1 MPKSTAERLAT
12 IDGDALSI
20 ALRRILKDRPA
31 CADKPAPGELTQ
43 ATVPARPTPEP
54 ARRPDTG
61 VGRAPPEA

>member
-20 ALRRILKDRPA
+20 ALRSIFKDREA

-43 ATVPARPTPEP
+43 ATVSTGPTPQP
-54 ARRPDTG
+54 AGRPDTG
-61 VGRAPPEA
+61 VDKPPPEA